1 MMNKNNNIKHLSSIA
16 NHVLK
21 RCAQT
26 LDSTVDELVQE
37 FETTWKPEA
46 CGYSRKLVEYCSSR
60 ALYSICYNMEEK
72 INDGSFSRFTYD
84 MMLAWERPSSTD
96 DELPSEARAKESE
109 DKNLHMRVGG
119 EMHEDIPLFYSDL
132 MPLLVNEEPSIGE
145 EAYVW
150 MGSLVPLA
158 VDVVNGHFTFVTLTE
173 ATAHRLYF
181 PAYDKF
187 LKEIDK
193 CIKHLQKQAKPTAIE
208 FVEDEFILHVEGTAT
223 SQRVVRHIGGISRP
237 GRLTLTNYALYFET
251 CGVISY
257 ENALKIDLSSNV
269 DHSVKRSATGPWGA
283 PLFDKG
289 ITYESSQLSD
299 SVVLE
304 FPEMKGSTRRDHWF
318 ALIQEIILLHKFLSK
333 FNITSPLQVWD
344 IQARTMLAIVRL
356 HAAREM
362 LRISPPIPSSFLI
375 FTLFDELPKG
385 DFVLEELA
393 NGLKQFASVHP
404 CSGTSILKSLNVSSP
419 TVSSIEV
426 KEEIEEIKND
436 QADSLSALENTINQV
451 KEEAKETI
459 IAKAGAE
466 RLKEDGIGDSITV
479 LMELLSPMK
488 KAMPWFEEILS
499 WKRPATSII
508 VFVVTLVI
516 IYKEWIGVAIAAILF
531 WLVLLMIFARYEKL
545 RDQHK
550 EIVVSTGSN
559 QQTTMESIV
568 SAQHGLNTVRDIIQR
583 ANITILKIHSIF
595 LSRAPK
601 HANQVMA
608 AMVGLAILL
617 AVIPFKYVILILA
630 AQIFVMNTDLGKS
643 LQSEQS
649 KRRLKEWWNSI
660 PVVPV
665 RTEDKSAA
673 QQ

>member
-1 MMNKNNNIKHLSSIA
+1 MKI
-16 NHVLK
+16 V
-21 RCAQT
+21 RT
-26 LDSTVDELVQE
+26 LDTTVDELVQE

-46 CGYSRKLVEYCSSR
+46 RGYSRKLVEYCSSR
-60 ALYSICYNMEEK
+60 ALYSICCYNMEEK
-72 INDGSFSRFTYD
+72 INDGSFSRFSYD
-84 MMLAWERPSSTD
+84 MMLAWERPSSAD

-173 ATAHRLYF
+173 ATAHRIYF

-237 GRLTLTNYALYFET
+237 GPCRLTLTNYALYFEP

-257 ENALKIDLSSNV
+257 GNALKIDLSSNV
-269 DHSVKRSATGPWGA
+269 DHNVKCSATGPWGA

-289 ITYESSQLSD
+289 ITYESSTQAKGRSD

-318 ALIQEIILLHKFLSK
+318 GLIQEIILLHKFLSK

-404 CSGTSILKSLNVSSP
+404 CSGTSILRSLNVSSP

-479 LMELLSPMK
+479 LMVSNSMHPLQHPKGAVKPHEK
-488 KAMPWFEEILS
+488 GDAMVRRNPFLEETCNQHHCIRRDVS
-499 WKRPATSII
+499 YHIQGMDRRRNSSN
-508 VFVVTLVI
+508 LV
-516 IYKEWIGVAIAAILF
+516 

-568 SAQHGLNTVRDIIQR
+568 SAQHGLNT
-583 ANITILKIHSIF
+583 
-595 LSRAPK
+595 

-630 AQIFVMNTDLGKS
+630 AQIFVMNTELGKS

-649 KRRLKEWWNSI
+649 NRRLKEWWNSI
-660 PVVPV
+660 PIVPV

>member
-1 MMNKNNNIKHLSSIA
+1 MWLFKKIGGILQ
-16 NHVLK
+16 LK
-21 RCAQT
+21 
-26 LDSTVDELVQE
+26 
-37 FETTWKPEA
+37 
-46 CGYSRKLVEYCSSR
+46 
-60 ALYSICYNMEEK
+60 ALYTMCYYMEEK

-109 DKNLHMRVGG
+109 DKNLHVRVGG

-132 MPLLVNEEPSIGE
+132 MPLLVNDEPSIGE

-158 VDVVNGHFTFVTLTE
+158 VDVVNGHFTFV
-173 ATAHRLYF
+173 H
-181 PAYDKF
+181 
-187 LKEIDK
+187 
-193 CIKHLQKQAKPTAIE
+193 QALAK
-208 FVEDEFILHVEGTAT
+208 T
-223 SQRVVRHIGGISRP
+223 SKTNRDRVR
-237 GRLTLTNYALYFET
+237 RLTLTNYALYFEPY
-251 CGVISY
+251 GVISY
-257 ENALKIDLSSNV
+257 ENALKIELSANV
-269 DHSVKRSATGPWGA
+269 DHNVKRSATGPWGA

-318 ALIQEIILLHKFLSK
+318 TLIQEIILLHKFLSK
-333 FNITSPLQVWD
+333 FNITSPLQAWD
-344 IQARTMLAIVRL
+344 IQARTMLAVVRL

-393 NGLKQFASVHP
+393 NE
-404 CSGTSILKSLNVSSP
+404 I
-419 TVSSIEV
+419 

-479 LMELLSPMK
+479 LMELLSPLK
-488 KAMPWFEEILS
+488 KVMPWFEEILS
-499 WKRPATSII
+499 WNRPATSII
-508 VFVVTLVI
+508 IFVVMLVI
-516 IYKEWIGVAIAAILF
+516 IYKEWMGVAIAAILF

-545 RDQHK
+545 RDAHK
-550 EIVVSTGSN
+550 EVVVSTGSD
-559 QQTTMESIV
+559 QTTMESIV

-601 HANQVMA
+601 HANQVMVV
-608 AMVGLAILL
+608 MVGLAILL
-617 AVIPFKYVILILA
+617 AVIPFKFVILILA
-630 AQIFVMNTDLGKS
+630 AQVFVMNTELGKS

-649 KRRLKEWWNSI
+649 NRRLKEWWDSV

-665 RTEDKSAA
+665 RTEDKSAT
-673 QQ
+673 QR